1 MDGFDPKNGMW
12 LIANSYAYDEG
23 RKLGLKRDALWAYVM
38 SRRAIIKKQLE
49 DKTYKFGK

>member
-23 RKLGLKRDALWAYVM
+23 RKLGLKGDALRAFAL

-49 DKTYKFGK
+49 DKTYKFSK